1 MNALDDL
8 IKAFQSHPFKNVT
21 QIIGPS
27 DDQKVD
33 AAHITKT
40 EVKQTALGPVLL
52 KLIKDVSEGQR
63 F

>member
-1 MNALDDL
+1 M
-8 IKAFQSHPFKNVT
+8 AFQSHPFKNVT
-21 QIIGPS
+21 QITGPS

-33 AAHITKT
+33 GAHITKR

-52 KLIKDVSEGQR
+52 RLIKDISEGQR